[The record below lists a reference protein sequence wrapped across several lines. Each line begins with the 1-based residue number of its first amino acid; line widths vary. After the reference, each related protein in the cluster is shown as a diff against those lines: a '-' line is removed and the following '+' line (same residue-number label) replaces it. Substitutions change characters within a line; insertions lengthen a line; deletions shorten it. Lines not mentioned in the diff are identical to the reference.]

1 MVDHRI
7 ALRVIGARSIAVSA
21 VFLVQGKYV
30 DAIPAFLRAYGMA
43 VGGGHDRADSPELA
57 FMYLQAR
64 KGMASE
70 MERKLN
76 QIGEPDNES
85 E

>member
-30 DAIPAFLRAYGMA
+30 DAIPAFLQAYGMA
-43 VGGGHDRADSPELA
+43 VGGGHDRADSRRAGVHVPTG
-57 FMYLQAR
+57 QKR
-64 KGMASE
+64 HG
-70 MERKLN
+70 ERN
-76 QIGEPDNES
+76 GTQTQPDRRA
-85 E
+85 